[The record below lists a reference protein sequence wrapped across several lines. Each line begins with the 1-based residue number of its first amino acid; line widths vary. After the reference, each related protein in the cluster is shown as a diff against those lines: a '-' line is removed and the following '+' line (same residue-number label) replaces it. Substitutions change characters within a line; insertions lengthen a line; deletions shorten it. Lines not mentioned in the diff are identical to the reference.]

1 MSIEK
6 NAAWKAERE
15 HEPQQ
20 AGVDNETPAKGVRVL
35 SLQIEDE
42 DLGGDPYN
50 RTGHFCLLDIKERER
65 SSD

>member
-6 NAAWKAERE
+6 DAAWKAEQE

-20 AGVDNETPAKGVRVL
+20 AGVDNETPVKGMRVL
-35 SLQIEDE
+35 SLQIEEE

-50 RTGHFCLLDIKERER
+50 RTGQFYLHDIKERER

>member
-6 NAAWKAERE
+6 NAAWKAEQK
-15 HEPQQ
+15 HEQQQ
-20 AGVDNETPAKGVRVL
+20 AAAEIETPAKGVRVL

>member
-6 NAAWKAERE
+6 NAAWKAEQKRE
-15 HEPQQ
+15 QQQ
-20 AGVDNETPAKGVRVL
+20 AAAEIETPAKGVRVL

-50 RTGHFCLLDIKERER
+50 RTGHF
-65 SSD
+65 

>member
-6 NAAWKAERE
+6 NTARKAEQE
-15 HEPQQ
+15 HESQQ
-20 AGVDNETPAKGVRVL
+20 AGVDNETPVKGVQVL
-35 SLQIEDE
+35 SLQIEDD

-50 RTGHFCLLDIKERER
+50 RTGHFCLLDIKKRER

>member
-6 NAAWKAERE
+6 NAAWKAEQKRE
-15 HEPQQ
+15 QRQ
-20 AGVDNETPAKGVRVL
+20 ASAENETPVAGVRVL
-35 SLQIEDE
+35 SLQIEEE

-50 RTGHFCLLDIKERER
+50 RTGQFYLHDIKERER

>member
-1 MSIEK
+1 MTIEK
-6 NAAWKAERE
+6 YAAWKAEQK

-20 AGVDNETPAKGVRVL
+20 AGAKNETPVTGVRVL
-35 SLQIEDE
+35 SLQIEED

>member
-6 NAAWKAERE
+6 NAAWKAGQE

-20 AGVDNETPAKGVRVL
+20 AGADNETPVKGMRVL
-35 SLQIEDE
+35 SLQIEEE

-50 RTGHFCLLDIKERER
+50 RTGHFCLLDIKEREN